1 MDDSPTS
8 PTPSII
14 GRFRDDQLIE
24 TLCDQSIVRGEKDIA
39 EQIKLVCK
47 LQDISKDTHLIEQEA
62 CDDDLYLIISGTFD
76 VYVNQ
81 RKTGSRQAGMHI
93 GEMAVIDSTSRRN
106 ATVVAA
112 EQCVIAQISSKDF
125 IAIANNFPQVWRR
138 LSVELSRRL
147 KERNKFH
154 KQPRSQ
160 PAIFIGSTVEGLPI
174 AREIQAGF
182 SHDPFVPKVWEK
194 GIFSPGAT
202 PIEDLVRTASESDFC
217 VIVVTPDDKVI
228 SRGESNEAPRD
239 NVIFELGL
247 FVGSIGRDRTL
258 MVMPRNTNLKI
269 PSDLLGVNPL
279 TYDNSKNEWQSTEI
293 PTICQAIRKIIK
305 EKGSI

>member
-93 GEMAVIDSTSRRN
+93 G
-106 ATVVAA
+106 
-112 EQCVIAQISSKDF
+112 
-125 IAIANNFPQVWRR
+125 
-138 LSVELSRRL
+138 
-147 KERNKFH
+147 
-154 KQPRSQ
+154 
-160 PAIFIGSTVEGLPI
+160 
-174 AREIQAGF
+174 
-182 SHDPFVPKVWEK
+182 
-194 GIFSPGAT
+194 
-202 PIEDLVRTASESDFC
+202 
-217 VIVVTPDDKVI
+217 
-228 SRGESNEAPRD
+228 
-239 NVIFELGL
+239 
-247 FVGSIGRDRTL
+247 
-258 MVMPRNTNLKI
+258 
-269 PSDLLGVNPL
+269 
-279 TYDNSKNEWQSTEI
+279 
-293 PTICQAIRKIIK
+293 
-305 EKGSI
+305 